1 MKPRPSVAIMVLL
14 LSGMVV
20 ADLRAQVS
28 PEQVRKAIDQGVG
41 YLKGRQAQDGSWT
54 EYPGQPGGTTALCTL
69 ALLNAGVPP
78 DDATVQRALR
88 YLERLSKPEK
98 TYAVALQTMVF
109 CRANPKQYLAQID
122 RNVRWLESTQI
133 ASGQRKGAWSYP
145 GAGGDNSNTQF
156 ALLALHEAERVGVE
170 VRYETWAKAK
180 AYWENTQNADGS
192 WGYQPGLSG
201 TGSMSCAGI
210 ASLVIAADAVR
221 RPDAQVSPDGRIQC
235 CQAGESDNGQ
245 IERGLDWLGRN
256 FSVSGNPGAP
266 GEYWLLYY
274 LYSLERAGRLTNRR
288 FIVHPQLGAYDWY
301 REGVKFLI
309 PRQDGLSG
317 YWAGTGHVEKD
328 PVMGTALALLFL
340 AKGRRP
346 ILLAKLR
353 HSLPDD
359 WNQHRSDVHN
369 LTRFVES
376 RWKLDLTWQVT
387 DLQAATVEDLL
398 QSPVLFLCG
407 SLDPLPRDPQE
418 RQALAQKLRDYLD
431 RGGFLFAEAF
441 CGGAAFDAGFRRLI
455 EEIFP
460 EPEYRLR
467 LLEPEHPIWRAEEP
481 LDPQFL
487 RPLWGVEFGCRTS
500 VVYAPPDPPERPQPS
515 LSCLW
520 ELSRPGRGQTYPA
533 QVQARIHA
541 ALILGTN
548 VLAYA
553 TNRELRGKEESFRVV
568 RSLEPGD
575 QLARGRIYLARLRHP
590 GGCNAAPRALASLVE
605 QLRSEAGLRA
615 EARAEL
621 LDLGSPALF
630 DYHLIFMH
638 GRHRFRLTDTERQQL
653 RTYLERGGMLFAD
666 AICGSSAF
674 SESLRQELSAIFPE
688 HRLEPI
694 PPDDPI
700 WTRAYG
706 GFDLPEVGRRDPRE
720 GSAADGLRAA
730 VRRVPPQM
738 EGIRLGDR
746 WAVIFSPYDVSCALE
761 RHDSLDCR
769 GYLRDDAARLA
780 VNIVLYSLY
789 E

>member
-1 MKPRPSVAIMVLL
+1 MLQVGLECVRHTNQGENHLVKPRPSLAIIGLVLMA
-14 LSGMVV
+14 MVV
-20 ADLRAQVS
+20 SDLRAQIT
-28 PEQVRKAIDQGVG
+28 PDQVRKAIDRGVA
-41 YLKGRQAQDGSWT
+41 YLKGRQYRDGSWT
-54 EYPGQPGGTTALCTL
+54 EYPGQPGGVTALCTL

-78 DDATVQRALR
+78 DDPVIQRALR
-88 YLERLSKPEK
+88 YLEKLSKPEK
-98 TYAVALQTMVF
+98 TYAVSLRTMVF

-122 RNVRWLESTQI
+122 RNVRWLESIQI
-133 ASGQRKGAWSYP
+133 STARRKGCWSYP
-145 GAGGDNSNTQF
+145 GAGGDNSNAQF

-170 VRYETWAKAK
+170 VRYETWARAK
-180 AYWENTQNADGS
+180 AYWENAQNPDGS

-201 TGSMSCAGI
+201 TGSMTCAGI
-210 ASLVIAADAVR
+210 ASLVIASDAVR
-221 RPDAQVSPDGRIQC
+221 RPDAQVTPDGRILC
-235 CQAGESDNGQ
+235 CQAGESDNDR

-266 GEYWLLYY
+266 GEFWLLYY
-274 LYSLERAGRLTNRR
+274 LYSLERTGRLTNRR
-288 FIVHPQLGAYDWY
+288 FLVHPQLGSYDWY
-301 REGVKFLI
+301 REGVKFLL

-328 PVMGTALALLFL
+328 PVLGTALALLFL
-340 AKGRRP
+340 SKGRRP

-376 RWKLDLTWQVT
+376 RWHLDLTWQVT

-398 QSPVLFLCG
+398 QSPVLYFCG
-407 SLDPLPRDPQE
+407 SLDPLPQDP
-418 RQALAQKLRDYLD
+418 RQREQLAQKLRDYLD
-431 RGGFLFAEAF
+431 RGGFLFAEAYG
-441 CGGAAFDAGFRRLI
+441 GGAAFDTGFRRLV
-455 EEIFP
+455 ELIFP

-467 LLEPEHPIWRAEEP
+467 LLEPEHPVWRAEAP
-481 LDPQFL
+481 IDPRFV
-487 RPLWGVEFGCRTS
+487 RPLWGVDFGCRTS
-500 VVYAPPDPPERPQPS
+500 VVYAPPDPPQRPRPS

-520 ELSRPGRGQTYPA
+520 ELSRPGRGQHYPA
-533 QVQARIHA
+533 EVQDRIDA

-553 TNRELRGKEESFRVV
+553 TNRELRGKEESFRV
-568 RSLEPGD
+568 SSSSEPGD
-575 QLARGRIYLARLRHP
+575 RLARGRVYLAKLRHP
-590 GGCNAAPRALASLVE
+590 GGCNAAPRALANLVE
-605 QLRSEAGLRA
+605 LLRREAGVRA
-615 EARAEL
+615 DARTDL

-653 RTYLERGGMLFAD
+653 RTYLDRGGMLFAD

-674 SESLRQELSAIFPE
+674 SESFRQELSALFPE
-688 HRLEPI
+688 QRLEPI

-706 GFDLPEVGRRDPRE
+706 GYDVRQVGRRDPQS
-720 GSAADGLRAA
+720 GAAGGRLEAA
-730 VRRVPPQM
+730 VRRVAPQM

-746 WAVIFSPYDVSCALE
+746 WAVTV
-761 RHDSLDCR
+761 
-769 GYLRDDAARLA
+769 AR
-780 VNIVLYSLY
+780 
-789 E
+789 